1 MIDAE
6 LLEILA
12 CPEDKSPLHLAEEV
26 EIEALNTGIREG
38 TVLNRGGE
46 VVTEEIHGGL
56 IRQDGRYLYPI
67 REEIPIM
74 LIEESIP
81 LGEG

>member
-12 CPEDKSPLHLAEEV
+12 CPEDKSPLHLADDA
-26 EIEALNTGIREG
+26 EIASVNAGIRDG
-38 TVLNRGGE
+38 TVHNRGGE
-46 VVTEEIHGGL
+46 TVNDEIDGGL
-56 IRQDGRYLYPI
+56 IRQDGQYLYPI
-67 REEIPIM
+67 RDEIPIM

-81 LGEG
+81 LGEI